1 MMYRIVAKLV
11 DSSGSPLEGKNIDIY
26 IDGIKTFTGAT
37 DSNGEVSTTYDLSP
51 GTHTVRAVFTGDDVY
66 EGSEVSTTV
75 SVGQQPQQP
84 QSPQCSPVFTT
95 GIDVL
100 DRVLFCVG
108 GYGVTVAVIIA
119 TVIFIILLMY

>member
-1 MMYRIVAKLV
+1 MMYRIVARLA
-11 DSSGSPLEGKNIDIY
+11 DSSGNPLSGRYVDIY
-26 IDGIKTFTGAT
+26 VDGVKIYTGTT

-51 GTHTVRAVFTGDDVY
+51 STHVVRAVFQGDSNY
-66 EGSEVSTTV
+66 EGSEASTTV

-84 QSPQCSPVFTT
+84 QAPQCSPVFTT

-108 GYGVTVAVIIA
+108 GYGVTVAVVIA
-119 TVIFIILLMY
+119 VLIFIILLIY